1 MRQASGRAARA
12 GKATSPPTPAG
23 ANAAHAAATTLA
35 ERLRAIGPE
44 HPRRRRA
51 MMRILVE
58 TLLAGEFGEP
68 VANDASF
75 QAMVDDVLDVM
86 QRSTGLAS
94 DLDQVLGTLLGS
106 SE

>member
-1 MRQASGRAARA
+1 
-12 GKATSPPTPAG
+12 
-23 ANAAHAAATTLA
+23 
-35 ERLRAIGPE
+35 
-44 HPRRRRA
+44 